1 MTAID
6 SNETP
11 ATDIEPLYECR
22 PVMFRSK
29 PFVFIFYLLTMPVLI
44 GIIGM
49 AVWYLASLANK
60 LTVTPTLITLE
71 RGLLSKERTEV
82 SLASVRSVNVK
93 QTLMNRVFDTGQ
105 VSISTIGDTPEI
117 VMSGLPDPNR
127 IRELVKLKKAEL
139 L

>member
-1 MTAID
+1 MTATHSDEVSID
-6 SNETP
+6 E
-11 ATDIEPLYECR
+11 AGALYECR

-29 PFVFIFYLLTMPVLI
+29 PFVFIFYLITMPILI

-60 LTVTPTLITLE
+60 LTVTPTLVTLE

-82 SLASVRSVNVK
+82 SLDSVRSVNVK

-117 VMSGLPDPNR
+117 VLSGLPSPNE
-127 IRELVKLKKAEL
+127 IRDLVKRKKANQI
-139 L
+139 

>member
-1 MTAID
+1 
-6 SNETP
+6 
-11 ATDIEPLYECR
+11 
-22 PVMFRSK
+22 
-29 PFVFIFYLLTMPVLI
+29 MPILI

-60 LTVTPTLITLE
+60 LTVTSTLVTLE

-82 SLASVRSVNVK
+82 SLDSVRSVNVK

-105 VSISTIGDTPEI
+105 VAISTIGDTPEI
-117 VMSGLPDPNR
+117 VMSGLPNPNK
-127 IRELVKLKKAEL
+127 IRDLVKQKKANL

>member
-1 MTAID
+1 MTAINPQEE
-6 SNETP
+6 ST
-11 ATDIEPLYECR
+11 ATLYECR

-29 PFVFIFYLLTMPVLI
+29 PFVFVFYLATMPILI

-49 AVWYLASLANK
+49 TVWYLGSLANK

-82 SLASVRSVNVK
+82 SLDSVRSVNIR
-93 QTLMNRVFDTGQ
+93 QTLMNRIFDTGQ

-117 VMSGLPDPNR
+117 VMSGLPNPNM
-127 IRELVKLKKAEL
+127 IRELVKKKKANL